1 MATKNKKFPVLS
13 RVKEVFTG
21 DTYQQI
27 SAGQQIELNANTI
40 NKENASQIN
49 TYLANN
55 GIIDPATD
63 LMYDPTKD
71 PEGRDGFSKLFE
83 SDSEGNS
90 IHGSVALSIVNNNP
104 IITQTLTDKGLEN
117 RNIKSIK
124 PMIVDGKVTGYNL
137 LVEGEAKNILRPKT
151 WNASTASDDQTITIP
166 KASLR
171 TAMNFEVAK
180 ISNLERG
187 RGMRANNVGQNLSA
201 EQGEVEELK
210 LNLINDQQDI
220 IDSSMSPGEKTES
233 LMSLNNIW
241 EQVVEKRTEEDNN
254 ALNDIANDAD
264 TTGGVNDP
272 AEDAAQTETETP
284 AEVSTET
291 LSGFIDRDEAK
302 KILKK
307 SKSINTGGS
316 GPRGANESFT
326 TTITNDPK
334 YRNYIPD
341 PEALNPFGLSDEE
354 MNQFTVGERN
364 DLAKREKFLINTN
377 VNRVVA
383 KEIKDIRNEL
393 RDLDSQ
399 QITMDEQSTL
409 EKLGKAAGIDP
420 NPAGK
425 YLPADFINNKNLN
438 RTKNFFKENPAEF
451 KKFVENPREYLTGS
465 LTEETPNSFNLENT
479 SATTPSTSQSSVGST
494 TPDVVQGAG
503 STTPDVVQ
511 GAGATPPAPGD
522 ADIIPGSTVPSG
534 DGLTAQDGNTNETI
548 LDIKS
553 ELKIP
558 FPPGGFTDVEGL
570 GAWFEEN
577 KENLKEL
584 NGQAYRMTYQFLQDN
599 EINSLQDLKQL
610 ELNGE
615 IGSMYGTAFS
625 IANTIALQSA
635 PEGGIQYQTV
645 VAQTLQNMGMK
656 PQTFS
661 AGLKSNVDIANSV
674 RKSRAEV
681 AKVRTDTAKSRL
693 DLRNAQLDEIK
704 KIEEIKGKKL
714 DNISKDEKI
723 GFDRASENRA
733 IGADER
739 AKLTFQDNTVDTI
752 ITSVDEAIFGKRST
766 DGKNLLSEGIWG
778 GNDNDKKRNMR
789 NLSKEFNV
797 NWVGL
802 AGSTKFKDGL
812 NANGQV
818 EVKSLA
824 QGKYYNA
831 ERYMLGSLFIQSG
844 SQPQG
849 WYDKIS
855 DFFQN
860 DSTVWTPE
868 TVMNRVR
875 WRDDGGG
882 KKEYF
887 LVNADGY
894 AETDTSLKSYGVW
907 KAFGTEASYMRRLFE
922 MHAGELDKDK
932 FNKGVVK
939 KK

>member
-27 SAGQQIELNANTI
+27 SAGQQIELNANKI

-83 SDSEGNS
+83 TDTERNS
-90 IHGSVALSIVNNNP
+90 IHGAVALSIVNNNP

-171 TAMNFEVAK
+171 TAMNFEIAK

-201 EQGEVEELK
+201 EQAKLEELK
-210 LNLINDQQDI
+210 RNLINDQQDI

-233 LMSLNNIW
+233 VMNLNNIW
-241 EQVVEKRTEEDNN
+241 EQVIEKRTEEDNN

-272 AEDAAQTETETP
+272 AEDAAQTETPTEP
-284 AEVSTET
+284 AEEVPTSEGVPLAEDSVLLTARKGGYGVKDNARTQKDLTAVGKEFPDYIAPKKEEIPFSIPQDQWNNLKEADRRFITKRSEQLTKQNITEATKAARITFDGQASTSYAGPGNTTET
-291 LSGFIDRDEAK
+291 TPSPSFLTQLSEQEGVSPEEYKEAEKTVDHFKTNK
-302 KILKK
+302 KDI
-307 SKSINTGGS
+307 
-316 GPRGANESFT
+316 E
-326 TTITNDPK
+326 K
-334 YRNYIPD
+334 YVKEN
-341 PEALNPFGLSDEE
+341 PEALKQYTDSPVSFISAHRK
-354 MNQFTVGERN
+354 GELPGQKN
-364 DLAKREKFLINTN
+364 DGT
-377 VNRVVA
+377 
-383 KEIKDIRNEL
+383 
-393 RDLDSQ
+393 
-399 QITMDEQSTL
+399 
-409 EKLGKAAGIDP
+409 
-420 NPAGK
+420 
-425 YLPADFINNKNLN
+425 
-438 RTKNFFKENPAEF
+438 
-451 KKFVENPREYLTGS
+451 
-465 LTEETPNSFNLENT
+465 
-479 SATTPSTSQSSVGST
+479 ATTPSTSQSSVGAT

-570 GAWFEEN
+570 GTWFEEN
-577 KENLKEL
+577 KEKLKEL

-599 EINSLQDLKQL
+599 EINVLQDLKQL

-635 PEGGIQYQTV
+635 PEGGPQYQNV

-752 ITSVDEAIFGKRST
+752 VKSVDDAIFGKTST
-766 DGKNLLSEGIWG
+766 DGKNLLSKGIWG
-778 GNDNDKKRNMR
+778 GDGNDKKRNMR
-789 NLSKEFNV
+789 NLSREFNV

-802 AGSTKFKDGL
+802 AGSTKFKAGL
-812 NANGQV
+812 NANEQV
-818 EVKSLA
+818 EVKYLA

-939 KK
+939 TKK